1 MAYKNDDLR
10 SLNDVQVPRS
20 LDTFIKDLPDRYEKG
35 EIDHQI
41 EKQVEKDWSYFTHR
55 EKKTKTMI
63 RNKVVYFSITI
74 AATFGLFIGAAFVSP
89 TIAKIAAAIPYLN
102 LVFEKKIEA
111 KPLISEINET
121 LFENGDFSPSNIVVS
136 VNNTKQE
143 VTVAVLDTEEYFAQV
158 KETLQ
163 SLVEE
168 VTKRNHEQFTVKMT
182 NHPDTGKIFKD
193 MVQNREKEDQELEQ
207 VSVIVEEVLQ
217 SYGYSNGGVGVR
229 QGRIDLEDIP
239 NTETR
244 VEEIKEDIIEA
255 LRSGGKGEYEV
266 KVHLYDQR
274 ARERKG
280 KFMPIYHAIHEG
292 LTAKTEFYHFD
303 SVGFLSKKD
312 YFYME
317 VRTTVPSTFK
327 DIDEVVNQ
335 LAQTI
340 QEFLDSPGIRNQ
352 IQDESYKIVITSSD
366 KKELKVLQN

>member
-1 MAYKNDDLR
+1 MAYKNEDFH
-10 SLNDVQVPRS
+10 SLNDIQVPHS
-20 LDTFIKDLPDRYEKG
+20 LDSFIKNLPDRYENG
-35 EIDHQI
+35 EIDQKI
-41 EKQVEKDWSYFTHR
+41 EEQVEKDWIYFTHR
-55 EKKTKTMI
+55 EKKTKTTI

-89 TIAKIAAAIPYLN
+89 TVAKIAAAIPYLH

-121 LFENGDFSPSNIVVS
+121 LFKNGDFSPATIVVS

-168 VTKRNHEQFTVKMT
+168 VTRKNHEHFTVKLM
-182 NHPDTGKIFKD
+182 NDPETGKIFKD
-193 MVQNREKEDQELEQ
+193 MMQNHQVEDQEIEQ
-207 VSVIVEEVLQ
+207 VTAIVEEVLQ
-217 SYGYSNGGVGVR
+217 SYGYSKGGLGVR
-229 QGRIDLEDIP
+229 LGRIDLENIP

-244 VEEIKEDIIEA
+244 VEEIKADIIEA
-255 LRSGGKGEYEV
+255 LRSGKKGEYEV

-274 ARERKG
+274 ASERNG
-280 KFMPIYHAIHEG
+280 KFMPIYHTIHEG

-317 VRTTVPSTFK
+317 VRTTVPSTYK

-340 QEFLDSPGIRNQ
+340 QEFLNTADIQHQ
-352 IQDESYKIVITSSD
+352 IQGEPYKIVIISTD
-366 KKELKVLQN
+366 KKELKVIQN